1 MRNTWR
7 LIAALVLCIAV
18 DPIWAHHSVKGT
30 YDTSALLT
38 LMGTVTKVDF
48 VNPHVWFELTV
59 KRENGQ
65 VITERVEIAAPRALI
80 QRGFD
85 KSFLGIGNSV
95 SVEAWASKDSL
106 SNHFSGR
113 TLILADG
120 RRVDVS
126 DNWP

>member
-1 MRNTWR
+1 MKNRWK
-7 LIAALVLCIAV
+7 LSAALVLCFAV
-18 DPIWAHHSVKGT
+18 EPIWAHHSVKGT
-30 YDTSALLT
+30 YDTSALVSLI
-38 LMGTVTKVDF
+38 GTVAKVDF

-65 VITERVEIAAPRALI
+65 VITERVEIAAPSALI

-95 SVEAWASKDSL
+95 SVEAWASKDSQA
-106 SNHFSGR
+106 SHFSGR